1 MIKGVVLVCNYVV
14 TAWNNQ
20 SRSTVCYIT
29 DNGKE
34 ANNYKKYLQKY
45 RKVYQWIKIEE
56 VFCG

>member
-1 MIKGVVLVCNYVV
+1 MCNYVV

-29 DNGKE
+29 DNEKE